1 MSTTT
6 LLAPATLSS
15 ADLAQ
20 FERDGYF
27 IARGLFSPEE
37 TANLTRHFMELQH
50 SALDPASPLR
60 AHYQPR
66 TAEEAK
72 GDILQQYPR
81 IMQPAHWD
89 ELSRAYML
97 DSRLE
102 GILRDLLEDQPLAAQ
117 SMLYFKPAGARG
129 QALHQDN
136 FYLNVKPGTCM
147 AAWAALDRADAE
159 NGGLFVVPGSHK
171 LSVLCPHMA
180 DMENSFTTEEVTI
193 PEGMETVQLVL
204 EAGDVLFFNGSVIH
218 GSTPNTSKNGFRR
231 SFICHYVG
239 EGTVSLSGG
248 YNPLYSFGGGIESR
262 AGEPGILNTCGA
274 EDWDTYLRLRQAW
287 EKQYNQSVAVGNH

>member
-6 LLAPATLSS
+6 LSAPATLSS
-15 ADLAQ
+15 DDLAQ

-37 TANLTRHFMELQH
+37 TANLTRHFMEIQQ
-50 SALDPASPLR
+50 SALDPANPLR
-60 AHYQPR
+60 EKYQPR
-66 TAEEAK
+66 TAADSK
-72 GDILQQYPR
+72 GDILQQFPR
-81 IMQPAHWD
+81 IMQPARWD

-97 DSRLE
+97 DTRLE
-102 GILRDLLEDQPLAAQ
+102 GILRDLLQEEPLAAQ
-117 SMLYFKPAGARG
+117 SMLYFKPSGARG

-136 FYLNVKPGTCM
+136 FYLNVTPGTCM

-180 DMENSFTTEEVTI
+180 DMDKSFTTEEVTI
-193 PEGMETVQLVL
+193 PEGMDTVQIVL

-218 GSTPNTSKNGFRR
+218 GSTPNTSPNGFRR

-239 EGTVSLSGG
+239 ESTVSLSGG
-248 YNPLYSFGGGIESR
+248 YNPLYSFQGDIQSR
-262 AGEPGILNTCGA
+262 EGVGILNTCGA
-274 EDWDTYLRLRQAW
+274 EDWETYTRLRQEW
-287 EKQYNQSVAVGNH
+287 ETRYNQLVAVGNH